1 MLLLQHRK
9 AKMKKLILLIIV
21 LVFGVSCS
29 PFKKLPKNS
38 PAYACDVV
46 NGDSIKIIKNKC
58 HETNK

>member
-38 PAYACDVV
+38 PAYACDAL
-46 NGDSIKIIKNKC
+46 NGDSIRIIKTICYERN
-58 HETNK
+58 